1 MIEQKFKVLMVNG
14 EYVDETLLGKGI
26 YYTNKPTLLNKDMTI
41 KSLVQSRMRIKDFVG
56 EVMLPE
62 EYFINLRLC
71 ELVDVTLILSK

>member
-41 KSLVQSRMRIKDFVG
+41 KSLVQSQDANKGFCRGGDVARRI
-56 EVMLPE
+56 LYQPE
-62 EYFINLRLC
+62 IVRTC
-71 ELVDVTLILSK
+71 